1 MLPKQQRYTLYV
13 LLLILLSVVGTTA
26 IANPKAATFFAE
38 ISNVLEKAVSVST
51 QNNSTSESSNLGS
64 QESTLTASTMFSTII
79 QGADEQVGCSVQG
92 FTVARFNLCGDFD
105 NRVVSLSGGPYGSV
119 SWQLLG
125 GSCSPN
131 INEDCPNTGSCY
143 TQVATGQTFSLN
155 AGSVPATSGAEYR
168 VIADGQIYYFKV
180 KKSTITQ
187 TYVKQDFI
195 CGVPGRIQ
203 ITNLSSAYEF
213 SIDSG
218 SGFGP
223 WQGPI
228 FANLAPGTYNVKAR
242 LQNTANTCEYPYEPI
257 TINQQDI
264 EIEATF
270 VDAQC
275 SGDTG
280 SITVTANNVPGPFKY
295 TLLNSSG
302 VAQEFTAFI
311 ATNPYTFSAVGFG
324 TYIVQVETQQCKGD
338 VLNGI
343 NPPRQTVDTSG
354 NPINIGAGLNA
365 LDASTE
371 VNSSFGCSTISS
383 VDITLNT
390 SGGSAPYTFT
400 VNGGTA
406 QPSFGSSATN
416 TGTTTYTVST
426 AGTYDFIVTDSNGCT
441 IPVSSSVEEL
451 QPPNITATGVD
462 GTCSNGGARIDF
474 TIVNARGYNLSYR
487 VNSGDPWIT
496 TPQVSVPA
504 GTYNNIEVRYQQGS
518 FECTMML
525 PPVTVTNV
533 GALSGSATKISDV
546 TCDGSGGTNGGQI
559 DFVGPFS
566 GGSGSGYVFSI
577 DGVNFDGTMSYNG
590 LAAGVYT
597 PIIRDGG
604 GCRLE
609 LTPITILNVD
619 PPTNL
624 TFTQSNVNCVSN
636 TSDVQLV
643 ATANFGIAT
652 YEIVSP
658 TSIPNGTN
666 DTFNGLLN
674 NISYTFRITDNNGC
688 IYEESYTPA
697 IISTIRARVKS
708 GGDLRVCPTAN
719 DGEATF
725 LVDGFA
731 NTYSYIVNPGAIT
744 GSGQVDSEIPITGLS
759 AGTYTIT
766 ITDDDTGCTDD
777 ASVTIVEPTSP
788 LALSSTIT
796 AMSCQ
801 NNNIGRVE
809 ALASGGYGSFR
820 YELDWPTGSG
830 VSTQGPKSGRFFGN
844 LIAEGTYTL
853 RVIDAEGCIAETTFD
868 LSEVNPP
875 VIALDLVDYC
885 YSPSSNASLT
895 VSSTAGTAAIS
906 SHEYR
911 INGGALQPTGNF
923 TGLVPG
929 NYTVEVVDG
938 NNCTDQ
944 LSVTIPPQVQI
955 NLNLITEIPCGGTGE
970 MGINVT
976 GGNTSVL
983 SGTSYTIFLDGTA
996 VSGATGIPLPSNNF
1010 NYTIPLSGDGVYT
1023 VEVTDSNGCTN
1034 TSPPLTFSPPSNIV
1048 ATANPVG
1055 PSCGDLNSGFVEILP
1070 DVSVGTP
1077 PFQVV
1082 FAPVGTGLVDSPFNP
1097 DPLNTYNYSSQ
1108 TIYSGLPAGDYEYI
1122 VKDARNCTTGVQTVT
1137 VTADT
1142 TNPPDATV
1150 TAIDALCSP
1159 AGVTGGIQI
1168 DVIDGRPDYTIIIE
1182 DNFGNEILR
1191 RDNVA
1196 VTDLPLSIT
1205 DPLLV
1210 EGNYTVI
1217 TLDSR
1222 GCLDMDRVSINSS
1235 DLQIVPNFNVPDD
1248 CVAGIIPQC
1257 FDIVNGVGPFD
1268 IRMVTDPSSPYIS
1281 LGAGVRNY
1289 CFDFVPGGTYTVEVL
1304 DAGTGCVYQETVTVP
1319 EETSP
1324 VDVQLTID
1332 NGNCNGEDVALEY
1345 EIFGSPG
1352 PFDIVIRNVDTGTI
1366 ITDLTNTSVINDTF
1380 FVPQGPYSITVI
1392 DNTAFCT
1399 GGDFIEA
1406 TLNMPRVDVIN
1417 NENANCNELGQL
1429 TVRGSGGTPF
1439 PPSGAGSLPDG
1450 SPYEYAFVAA
1460 GASPGGGDYGTA
1472 TTIYL
1477 PGSLGGTAYDI
1488 WVRDSRGCEYRTSA
1502 TVVQLDPDLPEPAI
1516 NVNNQCNG
1524 TIPAGGF
1531 EIELTMP
1538 SNVVNPTF
1546 TLGGQTLTPT
1556 YDSSTATVAV
1566 FNVGSS
1572 IGVYDIYVVD
1582 ANGCDVTTTAEVYQI
1597 LSASGGFSTDP
1608 TCEDADGIITI
1619 TANGGSGDFTFE
1631 LTGIDFNG
1639 NPITPITQVNND
1651 VYNGVSSNTI
1661 EEFINI
1667 APGTYEVEVTDNRVF
1682 SSGVNCTT
1690 TVSAI
1695 IAATP
1700 VQPLIVDTG
1709 ETNVSCNGADDGSL
1723 SVSLSPGTDVD
1734 GIQEFN
1740 LYATSLPLIGSE
1752 TPINTN
1758 NSGSFD
1764 NLAPG
1769 TYVVQVVTDKNCN
1782 DTAEV
1787 TIIDPSV
1794 FEITATDETLVC
1806 ENGANRFST
1815 ATVSAQLVSAG
1826 NGAPYGYRLNPSDSY
1841 QSSPDFEIVDNGS
1854 DQTITIYAID
1864 ANGCEDSVT
1873 VTVFAPSDVVANVS
1887 TLSVLDCVSPE
1898 QVEISVSGT
1907 ADFTVITNGPSGS
1920 SVSNVVVTGGGTA
1933 VVNLPAAGDYL
1944 FEVQDDSPNGCT
1956 YPLPRHTVVAPLVPV
1971 AIISEAKPVSCFGA
1985 SDGELF
1991 LEVTDYTGAYDY
2003 RVFEASDVTKTTP
2016 LASGSFDTTNFP
2028 DAVTGEQARITGL
2041 PGGNLF
2047 VEIVST
2053 DMPFCS
2059 NDSNAANIRTPNGP
2073 LLVDAVP
2080 VGNVGCNNDLGEIEA
2095 TGQGGWD
2102 ASPYEYRLLFS
2113 TDGGTSYTSEIA
2125 PFSAAN
2131 EFTGLEFGFYRVEI
2145 QDVEGCSSFT
2155 LIELEEV
2162 PQINAGI
2169 RQPQGLDCPNGN
2181 NAVLE
2186 AYDPTT
2192 GDAITALPGAT
2203 GGFPGA
2209 GYNYRLLYLNSNDN
2223 TDVGSTSGLQNT
2235 PTFIG
2240 ASGGFISA
2248 GWYAIEVSSS
2258 FDCVFV
2264 TDPYFVNPPP
2274 PVLPLLVQTR
2284 VPGCGGDGEMRLTI
2298 ENPDPLFTY
2307 EYAPVENGVIV
2318 GPYQPLSGTSVLI
2331 PGVQGITYQF
2341 DVRKTS
2347 AASICLPVRSNG
2359 ITMTDATGITILPNL
2374 PDDISCASELDG
2386 RIESFVNGG
2395 VGDDLFYLYNGDP
2408 VDAFNPAATATLF
2421 RGPQENGTFEGLP
2434 AATDYYIA
2442 VTSGATCMD
2451 IAGPFEIIRP
2461 DPIIFDAVPTPVT
2474 CNGEEDGTITVEV
2487 MSGGIG
2493 LIQFAIAPN
2502 FNEFF
2507 SDPLTPGE
2515 YTFDELAAGTYEI
2528 LIQDEN
2534 GCFEKDFITV
2544 TEPDQLE
2551 IVNIQT
2557 TPELCIGAND
2567 GTVFFDIIG
2576 GTPFNDPLVSPT
2588 PYFEYKIEMIDPVDE
2603 SGTAVFAPYNGQIIE
2618 NLQGGASYAIYLQ
2631 DANLCGT
2638 TEIFTIGIGVD
2649 LTAEPIVEY
2658 GCEGIFPNSTVTVEM
2673 QEPNLIPDLM
2683 FALDPIDPTDAT
2695 TAMAGLDRTWGDL
2708 PAGDHTVYIYHENGC
2723 TNFVEFTI
2731 DSYSPLSLTAIK
2743 TGPNELVASAEGGF
2757 GGYEFFFNG
2766 ESYGEETTFTT
2777 NESGM
2782 VNIRVIDANGCVAEV
2797 AIPFEFTGMLEF
2809 PNFFTPDGDNMNELW
2824 SPSNRE
2830 FFPNIEVKIYD
2841 RYGRVVAILNEVSG
2855 WDGTYEGKEVPTGDY
2870 WYVVNANDK
2879 SQQRYVG
2886 HFTLYR

>member
-26 IANPKAATFFAE
+26 IANPKAGTFFEE
-38 ISNVLEKAVSVST
+38 ISNVLEKAVSVSVPEK
-51 QNNSTSESSNLGS
+51 STSEISTLGS
-64 QESTLTASTMFSTII
+64 QESTLAASAMFSTII

-105 NRVVSLSGGPYGSV
+105 NRVISLSGGPYGSV
-119 SWQLLG
+119 SWQRLG
-125 GSCSPN
+125 GACSPN

-155 AGSVPATSGAEYR
+155 ASSVPATLGAEYR
-168 VIADGQIYYFKV
+168 VVADGQIYYFKV

-213 SIDSG
+213 SINSG

-280 SITVTANNVPGPFKY
+280 SITVTANNVPGPYKY

-338 VLNGI
+338 ALAGI
-343 NPPRQTVDTSG
+343 NPPRQNLDTSG
-354 NPINIGAGLNA
+354 NPITIGAGLNA

-400 VNGGTA
+400 VNGGPV

-416 TGTTTYTVST
+416 TGTTTFTVST
-426 AGTYDFIVTDSNGCT
+426 AGTYDFVVTDSNGCT

-451 QPPNITATGVD
+451 QPPNITAAGVD

-559 DFVGPFS
+559 DFAGPFS

-577 DGVNFDGTMSYNG
+577 DGVNFSGTTSYSG

-624 TFTQSNVNCVSN
+624 AFAQSNTNCAAN
-636 TSDVQLV
+636 TSDVQLT
-643 ATANFGIAT
+643 ATANFAIAT
-652 YEIVSP
+652 YEVISP
-658 TSIPNGTN
+658 ITINNGTN
-666 DTFNGLLN
+666 ETFTGLTN
-674 NISYTFRITDNNGC
+674 NVNHVFRITDVNGC
-688 IYEESYTPA
+688 SYEESFTPA
-697 IISTIRARVKS
+697 VISSIRARLGS
-708 GGDLRVCPTAN
+708 GGDLRVCTGAT
-719 DGEATF
+719 DGDATF

-731 NTYSYIVNPGAIT
+731 NTYSYTISPGGFSGT
-744 GSGQVDSEIPITGLS
+744 GETNLQVPISGLG
-759 AGTYTIT
+759 ANTYTIT
-766 ITDDDTGCTDD
+766 VIDDDTGCTDT
-777 ASVTIVEPTSP
+777 AMVTIQEPTSV
-788 LALSSTIT
+788 LSLT
-796 AMSCQ
+796 ATVTDMSCA
-801 NNNIGRVE
+801 NNNIGQVR
-809 ALASGGYGSFR
+809 ANASGGFGTYR
-820 YELDWPTGSG
+820 YELEWPTPPGI
-830 VSTQGPKSGRFFGN
+830 TQGPKSSRNFGN
-844 LIAEGTYTL
+844 LTAAGTYTL
-853 RVIDAEGCIAETTFD
+853 TVTDVEGCTVSTTFV
-868 LSEVNPP
+868 LSQVDPP
-875 VIALDLVDYC
+875 IIALGTVDYC
-885 YSPSSNASLT
+885 FGPGDNASIQ
-895 VSSTAGTAAIS
+895 VSSTAGTAAMGT
-906 SHEYR
+906 HQYR
-911 INGGALQPTGNF
+911 INGGPLQASPNF
-923 TGLVPG
+923 NGLVPG
-929 NYTVEVVDG
+929 TYTIEVVDG
-938 NNCTDQ
+938 NNCTND
-944 LSVTIPPQVQI
+944 LTVTIPSQI
-955 NLNLITEIPCGGTGE
+955 QIALDLITEIPCGGDGE
-970 MGINVT
+970 MGITIN
-976 GGNTSVL
+976 GGDISTLAS
-983 SGTSYTIFLDGTA
+983 TSYTIFLDGTPVA
-996 VSGATGIPLPSNNF
+996 GHTGNNLPSNAF
-1010 NYTIPLSGDGVYT
+1010 NYTVPFGSEGIYT
-1023 VEVTDSNGCTN
+1023 VQVTDNNGCTN
-1034 TSPPLTFSPPSNIV
+1034 TSPPLTFTPPASI
-1048 ATANPVG
+1048 TASAVPVG
-1055 PSCGDLNSGFVEILP
+1055 PSCGDSSSGYVEIIP
-1070 DVSVGTP
+1070 NVSTGTP
-1077 PFQVV
+1077 AFEIV
-1082 FAPVGTGLVDSPFNP
+1082 FAPQGTGLVDSPFNASQP
-1097 DPLNTYNYSSQ
+1097 AGFTFSSQ
-1108 TIYSGLPAGDYEYI
+1108 TIYSGLSAGTYEYI
-1122 VKDARNCTTGVQTVT
+1122 VKDARNCTTGVQTV
-1137 VTADT
+1137 VVNPDA

-1150 TAIDALCSP
+1150 SSIDADCD
-1159 AGVTGGIQI
+1159 VTGVSGGVRI
-1168 DVIDGRPDYTIIIE
+1168 DAITDGVASFTIIIE
-1182 DNFGNEILR
+1182 DNFGNEIIR
-1191 RDNVA
+1191 RENVGFG
-1196 VTDLPLSIT
+1196 DLPLDIEDS
-1205 DPLLV
+1205 LLV

-1222 GCLDMDRVSINSS
+1222 GCLDLDAISINSI
-1235 DLQIVPNFNVPDD
+1235 DLQIVPDFTVPIICDRGNLAQ
-1248 CVAGIIPQC
+1248 CV
-1257 FDIVNGVGPFD
+1257 DIVNGVGPFD
-1268 IRMVTDPSSPYIS
+1268 IRLVTDPASPYID
-1281 LGAGVRNY
+1281 LGPTATRY
-1289 CFDFVPGGTYTVEVL
+1289 CFPNLVPGATYTVQVL
-1304 DAGTGCVYQETVTVP
+1304 DEGTGCEYIEEVTIP
-1319 EETSP
+1319 DGP
-1324 VDVQLTID
+1324 NPLDVSLSID
-1332 NGNCNGEDVALEY
+1332 NGNCNGEDVELRYLISGAT
-1345 EIFGSPG
+1345 G
-1352 PFDIVIRNVDTGTI
+1352 PFDIVIRNLNTGAIVTNVTASTVSDDTI
-1366 ITDLTNTSVINDTF
+1366 L
-1380 FVPQGPYSITVI
+1380 VPQGPYAISVI
-1392 DNTAFCT
+1392 DDATDCT
-1399 GGDFIEA
+1399 GGDTIEA
-1406 TLNMPRVDVIN
+1406 TLNIPRVDVIN
-1417 NENANCNELGQL
+1417 NENANCNEDGQL
-1429 TVRGSGGTPF
+1429 TFRGSGGTPY

-1450 SPYEYAFVAA
+1450 SPYEYAVVVA
-1460 GASPGGGDYGTA
+1460 GATPIAGNYGTA
-1472 TTIYL
+1472 TTISL
-1477 PGSLGGTAYDI
+1477 PGSLVGTAYDI
-1488 WVRDSRGCEYRTSA
+1488 WVRDSRGCEFMTSA
-1502 TVVQLDPDLPEPAI
+1502 TIVQLDPDLPVPAI
-1516 NVNNQCNG
+1516 SVNNQCITG
-1524 TIPAGGF
+1524 APPASF
-1531 EIELTMP
+1531 QIDVTMP
-1538 SNVVNPTF
+1538 ANIDNPTF
-1546 TLGGQTLTPT
+1546 TLGGETLVPAYDGINPT
-1556 YDSSTATVAV
+1556 TAT
-1566 FNVGSS
+1566 FNVPS

-1582 ANGCDVTTTAEVYQI
+1582 SNGCDVSTTAEVFQI
-1597 LSASGGFSTDP
+1597 LSASADFSSQP
-1608 TCEDADGIITI
+1608 SCNNADGVITVFP
-1619 TANGGSGDFTFE
+1619 NGGSGNFTFE
-1631 LTGIDFNG
+1631 LRDGAGTPTGNITGATNG
-1639 NPITPITQVNND
+1639 IFTSV
-1651 VYNGVSSNTI
+1651 G
-1661 EEFINI
+1661 
-1667 APGTYEVEVTDNRVF
+1667 PGDYEVFISDDIANDGSVF
-1682 SSGVNCTT
+1682 CDF
-1690 TVSAI
+1690 TVDGITLDAAI
-1695 IAATP
+1695 PP
-1700 VQPLIVDTG
+1700 VIVDMG
-1709 ETNVSCNGADDGSL
+1709 ESNISCNGANDGSL
-1723 SVSLSPGTDVD
+1723 SVVLNPGSDLD
-1734 GIQEFN
+1734 GIVEYRLFDSSN
-1740 LYATSLPLIGSE
+1740 TE
-1752 TPINTN
+1752 INSN
-1758 NSGSFD
+1758 ISGSFTGLTPD
-1764 NLAPG
+1764 
-1769 TYVVQVVTDKNCN
+1769 TYRVEVETARGCIDD
-1782 DTAEV
+1782 DTITLSE
-1787 TIIDPSV
+1787 PPL

-1815 ATVSAQLVSAG
+1815 ATISATLVSMG
-1826 NGAPYGYRLNPSDSY
+1826 NGGPYGYRLDPNDSY
-1841 QSSPDFEIVDNGS
+1841 QSSPDFDIVDNGT

-1864 ANGCEDSVT
+1864 ANGCEDDVT
-1873 VTVFAPSDVVANVS
+1873 ITVFAPTDVVPSISQDRAL
-1887 TLSVLDCVSPE
+1887 TCADPE
-1898 QVEISVSGT
+1898 RVEITVTGT
-1907 ADFTVITNGPSGS
+1907 TNFTVITSGPSGTTVANVNQPSGS
-1920 SVSNVVVTGGGTA
+1920 STFVE
-1933 VVNLPAAGDYL
+1933 LPSIGDYL
-1944 FEVQDDSPNGCT
+1944 IEVQDNTAGGCS
-1956 YPLPRHTVVAPLVPV
+1956 YPLPVYTVNPPTEPTVV
-1971 AIISEAKPVSCFGA
+1971 ISEANPVRCFGA
-1985 SDGELF
+1985 SDGALNI
-1991 LEVTDYTGAYDY
+1991 EVTNYVGTRYSYQAFLLDVGGNRILPA
-2003 RVFEASDVTKTTP
+2003 EAS
-2016 LASGSFDTTNFP
+2016 GNFDTSVANPET
-2028 DAVTGEQARITGL
+2028 ILGL
-2041 PGGNLF
+2041 PGGNY
-2047 VEIVST
+2047 VVDIVSLDDPQCPAT
-2053 DMPFCS
+2053 S
-2059 NDSNAANIRTPNGP
+2059 NVANIRTPNGP
-2073 LLVDAVP
+2073 LLVTAVS

-2102 ASPYEYRLLFS
+2102 TSPYEYRLLLS
-2113 TDGGTSYTSEIA
+2113 TDGGSTYTTEVA
-2125 PFSAAN
+2125 TFSNNN
-2131 EFTGLEFGFYRVEI
+2131 EFTGLAFGFYQVEI
-2145 QDVEGCSSFT
+2145 RDIESCTYTSD
-2155 LIELEEV
+2155 IELEEV

-2186 AYDPTT
+2186 AFDPTT

-2209 GYNYRLLYLNSNDN
+2209 GYNYRLLYLNSNNN
-2223 TDVGSTSGLQNT
+2223 TDVGSTSGLQNA

-2274 PVLPLLVQTR
+2274 PVVPLLVQTR
-2284 VPGCGGDGEMRLTI
+2284 VPGCGGVGEMRLTI

-2307 EYAPVENGVIV
+2307 EYAPVQNGVII
-2318 GPYQPLSGTSVLI
+2318 GPYVPLPGISILI

-2347 AASICLPVRSNG
+2347 ASSICLPVRSNG

-2421 RGPQENGTFEGLP
+2421 RGPQANGTFEGLP

-2461 DPIIFDAVPTPVT
+2461 DPIIFDALPTPVT

-2487 MSGGIG
+2487 MSGGVG

-2507 SDPLTPGE
+2507 SDPLTPGA
-2515 YTFDELAAGTYEI
+2515 YTFEDLAAGTYEI

-2544 TEPDQLE
+2544 TEPDE
-2551 IVNIQT
+2551 IQILNIQT

-2567 GTVFFDIIG
+2567 GTVVFDITG
-2576 GTPFNDPLVSPT
+2576 GTPFNDPLVSPN
-2588 PYFEYKIEMIDPVDE
+2588 PYFEYKIEMIDPIDE
-2603 SGTAVFAPYNGQIIE
+2603 SGTGVFTPYNGQIIE

-2631 DANLCGT
+2631 DANLCST
-2638 TEIFTIGIGVD
+2638 TELFTIGIGVD
-2649 LTAEPIVEY
+2649 LTATPVVEY
-2658 GCEGIFPNSTVTVEM
+2658 GCEGIFPNSTVTVQM
-2673 QEPNLIPDLM
+2673 QESNLIPDLM
-2683 FALDPIDPTDAT
+2683 FALDPIDPTDAI
-2695 TAMAGLDRTWGDL
+2695 TAMAGMDRTWGDL

-2723 TNFVEFTI
+2723 TNFVEFSI

-2743 TGPNELVASAEGGF
+2743 TGPNELEASAEGGF

-2782 VNIRVIDANGCVAEV
+2782 VTIRVRDVNGCVAEV

-2824 SPSNRE
+2824 SPGNRE
-2830 FFPNIEVKIYD
+2830 FFPNIVVKIYD
-2841 RYGRVVAILNEVSG
+2841 RYGRVVAILDEVSG